1 MNLANRLTLA
11 RILLVPIFMVF
22 LLTRIP
28 GGRFLAAAVFILA
41 ASTDGLDGY
50 IARRRQ
56 QVTKF
61 GKFIDPL
68 ADKLLITASLVCL
81 VELKL
86 VPAWIAI
93 LIISREFAVTGLRTL
108 AVGENIIIAASKL
121 GKIKTISQ
129 VVAVSILL
137 LVGLPIPYLDLL
149 GQIALYFAVLM
160 TIWSGVDYFLKARK
174 VLERANKS

>member
-22 LLTRIP
+22 VLTRIP
-28 GGRFLAAAVFILA
+28 GGRFLAAGVFILA

-50 IARRRQ
+50 VARKNKQ
-56 QVTKF
+56 ITKF

-68 ADKLLITASLVCL
+68 ADKLLITASLISL
-81 VELKL
+81 VELGL

-108 AVGENIIIAASKL
+108 AASENMVIAASNL
-121 GKIKTISQ
+121 GKLKTVSQ
-129 VVAVSILL
+129 VIAVSLL
-137 LVGLPIPYLDLL
+137 LLAELPIPYL
-149 GQIALYFAVLM
+149 GIIGETFLYLAMVI
-160 TIWSGVDYFLKARK
+160 TIWSGIDYFVKARK
-174 VLERANKS
+174 ILEKAHKN

>member
-1 MNLANRLTLA
+1 MNLANRLTLV

-22 LLTRIP
+22 VLTRIP
-28 GGRFLAAAVFILA
+28 GGRYVAAAVFILA

-50 IARRRQ
+50 IARRNK

-68 ADKLLITASLVCL
+68 ADKLLITASLISL

-108 AVGENIIIAASKL
+108 AAGEKVIIAASNL
-121 GKIKTISQ
+121 GKLKTITQ
-129 VVAVSILL
+129 VVAISTLL
-137 LVGLPIPYLDLL
+137 LAELPIPHLELL
-149 GQIALYFAVLM
+149 GEIFLYIAVVI
-160 TIWSGVDYFLKARK
+160 TVWSGIDYFLKARK
-174 VLERANKS
+174 VLEKVHRN